1 MSVQSAMPVR
11 MMSRFM
17 TKLQSRLNMTDRLF
31 AALSV
36 LVCVTANAKTIE
48 GEVFI
53 VTAGGPAIKLA
64 LVQVK
69 AISKIEM
76 ENHIAKI
83 EQQSAPERAEADSA
97 VSRAT
102 KEISRP
108 KVDELMTLKE
118 NPTHGDRRQHEKQIE
133 TRIYARIQLKELRA
147 RQKTLNSAAPF
158 FVDLPQPVA
167 TAKTDADGRFELT
180 IPDKGEYV
188 LVASA
193 ERTVFNDVERY
204 FWVVRLNSEESKV
217 TLSNDN
223 LTSSGSP
230 ESVLA

>member
-17 TKLQSRLNMTDRLF
+17 TNLRSRLNMTHRLF

-83 EQQSAPERAEADSA
+83 EQQIAPERAEADSA
-97 VSRAT
+97 VSRAM
-102 KEISRP
+102 KESDARI
-108 KVDELMTLKE
+108 KQMQAMTLKE
-118 NPTHGDRRQHEKQIE
+118 IQKQMADDLKRSRAERDKAIQAP
-133 TRIYARIQLKELRA
+133 IHARI
-147 RQKTLNSAAPF
+147 
-158 FVDLPQPVA
+158 
-167 TAKTDADGRFELT
+167 
-180 IPDKGEYV
+180 
-188 LVASA
+188 
-193 ERTVFNDVERY
+193 
-204 FWVVRLNSEESKV
+204 
-217 TLSNDN
+217 
-223 LTSSGSP
+223 
-230 ESVLA
+230 

>member
-1 MSVQSAMPVR
+1 MAHGFFIVV
-11 MMSRFM
+11 
-17 TKLQSRLNMTDRLF
+17 
-31 AALSV
+31 SV
-36 LVCVTANAKTIE
+36 LLCASMDAKTIR
-48 GEVFI
+48 GDVFI

-83 EQQSAPERAEADSA
+83 EQQIAPERAEADSA
-97 VSRAT
+97 VSRAM
-102 KEISRP
+102 KESDARI
-108 KVDELMTLKE
+108 KQMQAMTLKE
-118 NPTHGDRRQHEKQIE
+118 IQRQMADDLKRSRAERDKAIQAPIH
-133 TRIYARIQLKELRA
+133 ARIQLKELRA

-158 FVDLPQPVA
+158 FVDLPEPVA

-230 ESVLA
+230 ESVLATKE

>member
-1 MSVQSAMPVR
+1 
-11 MMSRFM
+11 MSRFM
-17 TKLQSRLNMTDRLF
+17 TNLRSRLNMTHRLF

-76 ENHIAKI
+76 ENRIAKI
-83 EQQSAPERAEADSA
+83 EQQIASERAEVNSA
-97 VSRAT
+97 VSRAM
-102 KEISRP
+102 KESDARI
-108 KVDELMTLKE
+108 KQMQAMTLKE
-118 NPTHGDRRQHEKQIE
+118 IQRQMADDLKRSRAERDKAIQAPIH
-133 TRIYARIQLKELRA
+133 ARIQLKELRA

-158 FVDLPQPVA
+158 FVDLPEPVA

-230 ESVLA
+230 ESVLATKE

>member
-1 MSVQSAMPVR
+1 
-11 MMSRFM
+11 M
-17 TKLQSRLNMTDRLF
+17 THRLF

-83 EQQSAPERAEADSA
+83 EQQITPERAEADSA

-108 KVDELMTLKE
+108 KVDE
-118 NPTHGDRRQHEKQIE
+118 
-133 TRIYARIQLKELRA
+133 
-147 RQKTLNSAAPF
+147 
-158 FVDLPQPVA
+158 
-167 TAKTDADGRFELT
+167 
-180 IPDKGEYV
+180 
-188 LVASA
+188 
-193 ERTVFNDVERY
+193 
-204 FWVVRLNSEESKV
+204 
-217 TLSNDN
+217 
-223 LTSSGSP
+223 
-230 ESVLA
+230 

>member
-1 MSVQSAMPVR
+1 
-11 MMSRFM
+11 M
-17 TKLQSRLNMTDRLF
+17 THRLF

-76 ENHIAKI
+76 ENRIAKI
-83 EQQSAPERAEADSA
+83 EQQIASERAEVNSA
-97 VSRAT
+97 VSRAM
-102 KEISRP
+102 KESDARI
-108 KVDELMTLKE
+108 KQMQAMTLKE
-118 NPTHGDRRQHEKQIE
+118 IQRQMADDLKRSRAERDKAIQAPIH
-133 TRIYARIQLKELRA
+133 ARIQLKELRA

-158 FVDLPQPVA
+158 FVDLPEPVA

-230 ESVLA
+230 ESVLATKE